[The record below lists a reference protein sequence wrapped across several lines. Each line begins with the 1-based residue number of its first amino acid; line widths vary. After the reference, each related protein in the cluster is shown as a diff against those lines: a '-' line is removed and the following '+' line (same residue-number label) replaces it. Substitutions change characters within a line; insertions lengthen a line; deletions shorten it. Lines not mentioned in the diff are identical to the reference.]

1 MSDLNTGILS
11 GVISSMANS
20 PVPASPADMHVIT
33 AVVLAGGQGQRMGG
47 IDKGWVAFNGRPMI
61 KHVLEHISP
70 QVESVMINA
79 NRSLED
85 YQALGYPVVED
96 IEQGYH
102 GPLMGMLTGLTHA
115 KTDWV
120 LFVPCDV
127 PLLPRDVVE
136 KLRSAVAAND
146 VDVAVVHDGE
156 RLQPVIS
163 LVRRSLLP
171 SLQSWLADGKRKIDR
186 WYMQHRMVV
195 VPFDSAEETFIN
207 LNTREEVH
215 NLEQRM

>member
-1 MSDLNTGILS
+1 MSDLNIGILS
-11 GVISSMANS
+11 GVPQPMTKQSTLS
-20 PVPASPADMHVIT
+20 DTREIT

-47 IDKGWVAFNGRPMI
+47 MDKGWVNFQGRPMI
-61 KHVLEHISP
+61 HHVLEQISP
-70 QVESVMINA
+70 QVQSVLINA
-79 NRSLED
+79 NRSLEE
-85 YQALGYPVVED
+85 YQSLGHQVVED

-120 LFVPCDV
+120 LFVPCDI
-127 PLLPRDVVE
+127 PLLPKDVVE
-136 KLRSAVAAND
+136 KLNEAVAKND

-163 LVRRSLLP
+163 LMRRSLLP
-171 SLQSWLADGKRKIDR
+171 SLDAWLAEGKRKIDR

-195 VPFDSAEETFIN
+195 VPFDSPEEDFMN
-207 LNTREEVH
+207 LNTQQEVQE
-215 NLEQRM
+215 LEQRL

>member
-1 MSDLNTGILS
+1 M
-11 GVISSMANS
+11 
-20 PVPASPADMHVIT
+20 
-33 AVVLAGGQGQRMGG
+33 
-47 IDKGWVAFNGRPMI
+47 
-61 KHVLEHISP
+61 
-70 QVESVMINA
+70 
-79 NRSLED
+79 
-85 YQALGYPVVED
+85 
-96 IEQGYH
+96 
-102 GPLMGMLTGLTHA
+102 
-115 KTDWV
+115 
-120 LFVPCDV
+120 FVPCDV
-127 PLLPRDVVE
+127 PLLPQDVVE

-171 SLQSWLADGKRKIDR
+171 SLQSWLAEGKRKIDR

>member
-1 MSDLNTGILS
+1 MTDLNIGILF
-11 GVISSMANS
+11 GVPQPMSKQTSLAETR
-20 PVPASPADMHVIT
+20 DIT

-47 IDKGWVAFNGRPMI
+47 MDKGWVHFQGRPMI
-61 KHVLEHISP
+61 RHVLEHIGP
-70 QVESVMINA
+70 QVQSVLINA
-79 NRSLED
+79 NRSLEE
-85 YQALGYPVVED
+85 YQSLGYPVVED

-120 LFVPCDV
+120 LFVPCDI
-127 PLLPRDVVE
+127 PLLPKDVVE
-136 KLRSAVAAND
+136 KLQEAIAKND

-163 LVRRSLLP
+163 LMRRSLLP
-171 SLQSWLADGKRKIDR
+171 SLESWLAEGKRKIDR

-195 VPFDSAEETFIN
+195 VPFDSPEEDFMN
-207 LNTREEVH
+207 LNTQQEVQE
-215 NLEQRM
+215 LEQRL

>member
-1 MSDLNTGILS
+1 M
-11 GVISSMANS
+11 NS
-20 PVPASPADMHVIT
+20 QAVLPDTREIT

-47 IDKGWVAFNGRPMI
+47 MDKGWVPFKGRPMI
-61 KHVLEHISP
+61 HHVLEHIGP
-70 QVESVMINA
+70 QVQSVLINA
-79 NRSLED
+79 NRSLEE
-85 YQALGYPVVED
+85 YLALGYDVVED
-96 IEQGYH
+96 IEQGFH

-120 LFVPCDV
+120 LFVPCDI
-127 PLLPRDVVE
+127 PLLPNNVVE
-136 KLRSAVAAND
+136 KLYQAIAKND

-171 SLQSWLADGKRKIDR
+171 SLESWLAEGKRKIDR

-195 VPFDSAEETFIN
+195 VPFDSPEEDFMN
-207 LNTREEVH
+207 LNTQQEVQD
-215 NLEQRM
+215 LERRL

>member
-1 MSDLNTGILS
+1 MSDLNIGILS
-11 GVISSMANS
+11 GVPQPMTKQSILS
-20 PVPASPADMHVIT
+20 DTREIT

-47 IDKGWVAFNGRPMI
+47 MDKGWVNFQGRPMI
-61 KHVLEHISP
+61 HHVLEQISP
-70 QVESVMINA
+70 QVQSVLINA
-79 NRSLED
+79 NRSLEE
-85 YQALGYPVVED
+85 YQALGHQVVED

-120 LFVPCDV
+120 LFVPCDI
-127 PLLPRDVVE
+127 PLLPKDVVE
-136 KLRSAVAAND
+136 KLNEAVAKND

-163 LVRRSLLP
+163 LMRRSLLP
-171 SLQSWLADGKRKIDR
+171 SLESWLAEGKRKIDR

-195 VPFDSAEETFIN
+195 VPFDSPEEDFMN
-207 LNTREEVH
+207 LNTQQEVQE
-215 NLEQRM
+215 LEQRL

>member
-1 MSDLNTGILS
+1 MSDLNIGILS
-11 GVISSMANS
+11 GVPQPMTKQSILS
-20 PVPASPADMHVIT
+20 DTREIT

-47 IDKGWVAFNGRPMI
+47 MDKGWVNFQGRPMI
-61 KHVLEHISP
+61 HHVLEQISP
-70 QVESVMINA
+70 QVQSVLINA
-79 NRSLED
+79 NRSLEE
-85 YQALGYPVVED
+85 YQALGHQVVED

-120 LFVPCDV
+120 LFVPCDI
-127 PLLPRDVVE
+127 PLLPKDVVE
-136 KLRSAVAAND
+136 KLDEAVAKND

-163 LVRRSLLP
+163 LMRRSLLP
-171 SLQSWLADGKRKIDR
+171 SLDAWLAEGKRKIDR

-195 VPFDSAEETFIN
+195 VPFDSPEEDFMN
-207 LNTREEVH
+207 LNTQQEVQE
-215 NLEQRM
+215 LEQRL